1 MSSKNKRTVC
11 IQNARLKFRVA
22 SKLPYFIKNID
33 MGLVQI
39 SYSESATNYD
49 SPFMEDVIILTT
61 PDNLWLYTENDN
73 LFVSEE
79 WDPLV
84 IY

>member
-1 MSSKNKRTVC
+1 ME
-11 IQNARLKFRVA
+11 Q
-22 SKLPYFIKNID
+22 
-33 MGLVQI
+33 LVQI
-39 SYSESATNYD
+39 NLAEPTTNYD
-49 SPFMEDVIILTT
+49 SPFMENVIILTT
-61 PDNLWLYTENDN
+61 PDNLWMYTENDN

>member
-1 MSSKNKRTVC
+1 
-11 IQNARLKFRVA
+11 
-22 SKLPYFIKNID
+22 

-79 WDPLV
+79 
-84 IY
+84 